1 MAQITL
7 SFVFLASLW
16 ETKPNYMNIKV
27 CGITEMKQLQQLDG
41 LDIDFAGLIFYKE
54 SPRYIGDKISKK
66 DLKKADLDIK
76 KVGVF
81 VNPEMIEVLD
91 AIDEYGLEVVQ
102 LHGDESPEMCEDL
115 SSEVEVIK
123 AFRVTEG
130 VDIDKLVA
138 PYDAVCDYYLFDT
151 GGLKESFGGTGQ
163 QFDWS
168 ILTKAKIE
176 KPFFLSG
183 GIGPEDAQK
192 VKGFVHPDFFG
203 VDINSRFEKEPGV
216 KDMAKVLQ
224 FRQGLKK

>member
-1 MAQITL
+1 
-7 SFVFLASLW
+7 
-16 ETKPNYMNIKV
+16 MNIKV

-54 SPRYIGDKISKK
+54 SPRYIGEKISGKE
-66 DLKKADLDIK
+66 LKKADLDLK

-81 VNPEMIEVLD
+81 VNPEMIDVLD
-91 AIDEYGLEVVQ
+91 AIDEYGLDAVQ

-123 AFRVTEG
+123 AFRVTDSS
-130 VDIDKLVA
+130 DIDKMVA

-151 GGLKESFGGTGQ
+151 GGLKESFGGTGK
-163 QFDWS
+163 QFDWT

-183 GIGPEDAQK
+183 GIGPDDAPK
-192 VKGFVHPDFFG
+192 VKAFKHPDFFG
-203 VDINSRFEKEPGV
+203 VDINSLFEKEPGV
-216 KDMAKVLQ
+216 KDMSKVLH
-224 FRQGLKK
+224 FRQAMKK

>member
-1 MAQITL
+1 
-7 SFVFLASLW
+7 
-16 ETKPNYMNIKV
+16 MNIKV

-54 SPRYIGDKISKK
+54 SPRYIGGKISKTE
-66 DLKKADLDIK
+66 LKKADLDLK
-76 KVGVF
+76 KVGIF

-91 AIDEYGLEVVQ
+91 AIDDYSLDAVQ

-123 AFRVTEG
+123 AFRVTDDS
-130 VDIDKLVA
+130 DIDNMVA

-163 QFDWS
+163 QFDWA
-168 ILTKAKIE
+168 ILSKAKIE

-183 GIGPEDAQK
+183 GIG
-192 VKGFVHPDFFG
+192 
-203 VDINSRFEKEPGV
+203 
-216 KDMAKVLQ
+216 
-224 FRQGLKK
+224 